1 MADTR
6 WKERIEG
13 IADGEWWRSSGQK
26 AFEEIFLFLTGK
38 GLSEDEAIDVLE
50 KAYAAVANEF
60 GG

>member
-1 MADTR
+1 MDDAR
-6 WKERIEG
+6 WKERIEN
-13 IADGEWWRSSGQK
+13 IVDGCWWSWNK
-26 AFEEIFLFLTGK
+26 EVFEEIFLFLTRK